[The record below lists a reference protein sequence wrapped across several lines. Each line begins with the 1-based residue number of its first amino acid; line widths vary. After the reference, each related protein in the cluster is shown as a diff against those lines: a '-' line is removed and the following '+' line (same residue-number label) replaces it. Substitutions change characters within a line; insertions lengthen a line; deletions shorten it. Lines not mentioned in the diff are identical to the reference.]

1 MADRPRRLWVA
12 ALALACVAASC
23 QPASP
28 GASPQS
34 ATPAPSAQVAEAS
47 VDPNSGC
54 DPAADPFAD
63 PTPPGREVPAR
74 GPLRPG
80 AEREIEPFMKAI
92 TDDATFQRS
101 VGFRLYSVRGG
112 EANGIV
118 NVEGA
123 ACRQDLVAVALQ
135 ARYGPDRT
143 SLTLY
148 PLPGAEP
155 EQPRSGNGW
164 RLLAELPM
172 VGTQPAVQVA
182 ADERTYGALMARL
195 GIAKPPKVGM
205 DRAIVVALMT
215 SGGPAAGTPDEGP
228 CDWVHFD
235 AVTFDVVGRRVIAK
249 VLHPRPP
256 GVGCDS
262 MFVPFTYVVA
272 IDRAELPPRPFTVG
286 MVDGGCDVCA
296 NEVVVAPR

>member
-1 MADRPRRLWVA
+1 MAEQPRGLRFA

-23 QPASP
+23 QTASP
-28 GASPQS
+28 SASPQS
-34 ATPAPSAQVAEAS
+34 STLAPSAQVADPS

-63 PTPPGREVPAR
+63 PPPPGRDVPTR
-74 GPLRPG
+74 GALRPG

-92 TDDATFQRS
+92 GDDAAFQRS
-101 VGFRLYSVRGG
+101 VGFRLYSLRGG
-112 EANGIV
+112 EANGVV

-123 ACRQDLVAVALQ
+123 ACHQDLAAAALQ
-135 ARYGPDRT
+135 ARYGADRT

-155 EQPRSGNGW
+155 AQPQSGNGW
-164 RLLAELPM
+164 RLLAERPM
-172 VGTQPAVQVA
+172 VGEQPALQVA
-182 ADERTYGALMARL
+182 LDERSYRALMARL
-195 GIAKPPKVGM
+195 GVAQPPNVEM

-215 SGGPAAGTPDEGP
+215 SGGPGAGTPDEGP

-235 AVTFDVVGRRVIAK
+235 GVTFDVVARRVTAK

-262 MFVPFTYVVA
+262 MFVPFTYVIAV
-272 IDRAELPPRPFTVG
+272 DRAELPPRPFTVR

-296 NEVVVAPR
+296 NEVVVPAR